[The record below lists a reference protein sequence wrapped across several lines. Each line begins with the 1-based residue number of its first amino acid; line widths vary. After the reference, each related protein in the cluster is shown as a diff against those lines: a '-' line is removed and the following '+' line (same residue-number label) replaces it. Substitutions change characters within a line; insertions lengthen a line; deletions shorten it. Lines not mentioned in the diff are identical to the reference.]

1 MKTWS
6 GPIYSKT
13 ALAHEELATRSH
25 GLSPRLRQLLI
36 LIDGQRTEEQLV
48 RLIPREE
55 FDEYLPVLESGGFI
69 VRQDSPPGMTTTMIV
84 PATTIISSEPAADSE
99 PPAPAAPA
107 PAPPGAAAAGADP
120 GAGADPSAGAEPAV
134 ADEFEA
140 PDAGRGAGA
149 PLDEDA
155 EMRQRLIAAVRAV
168 IGEQGDELAERI
180 ERCGSRRE
188 LRDLM
193 PAALSIVEIVGG
205 RKALKKFQEQAGLR
219 SS

>member
-1 MKTWS
+1 MKTRS

-55 FDEYLPVLESGGFI
+55 FDEYLPVLEKGGFI
-69 VRQDSPPGMTTTMIV
+69 VRQDSPPAMTTTMIA
-84 PATTIISSEPAADSE
+84 PATTIIGSEPAAESE

-107 PAPPGAAAAGADP
+107 VPGAAAAGDDP
-120 GAGADPSAGAEPAV
+120 TAVPEPAF
-134 ADEFEA
+134 AAEFEA
-140 PDAGRGAGA
+140 PDAGRGGDA
-149 PLDEDA
+149 PQDEDA
-155 EMRQRLIAAVRAV
+155 EMRQRLIAAVRDV

-205 RKALKKFQEQAGLR
+205 RKALKEFQEQAGLR
-219 SS
+219 SW

>member
-13 ALAHEELATRSH
+13 ARAHEELATRSH

-55 FDEYLPVLESGGFI
+55 FDEYLPVLEKGGFI
-69 VRQDSPPGMTTTMIV
+69 VRQDSPPAMTTTMIA
-84 PATTIISSEPAADSE
+84 PATTIIGSEPAAESG

-107 PAPPGAAAAGADP
+107 APGAAAAGDDP
-120 GAGADPSAGAEPAV
+120 TAVPEPAF
-134 ADEFEA
+134 AAEFEA
-140 PDAGRGAGA
+140 PDAGRGGDA
-149 PLDEDA
+149 PQDEDA
-155 EMRQRLIAAVRAV
+155 EMRQRLIAAVRDV

-205 RKALKKFQEQAGLR
+205 RKALKEFQEQAGLR
-219 SS
+219 SW

>member
-6 GPIYSKT
+6 ESIYSKT

-25 GLSPRLRQLLI
+25 GLGPRLRQLLI

-55 FDEYLPVLESGGFI
+55 FDEYLPVLEKGGFI
-69 VRQDSPPGMTTTMIV
+69 VRQDSPPAMTTTMIA
-84 PATTIISSEPAADSE
+84 PATTIIGSEPAEDSE
-99 PPAPAAPA
+99 PPAPEAPA
-107 PAPPGAAAAGADP
+107 PAPATPGAAASGV
-120 GAGADPSAGAEPAV
+120 DPSAGAEPAF
-134 ADEFEA
+134 AAEFGA
-140 PDAGRGAGA
+140 PEAGRGADA
-149 PLDEDA
+149 PQQGEDA

-168 IGEQGDELAERI
+168 IGEQGDELVERI

>member
-6 GPIYSKT
+6 ASIYSKT

-25 GLSPRLRQLLI
+25 GLGPRLRQLLI

-55 FDEYLPVLESGGFI
+55 FDEYLPVLEKGGFI
-69 VRQDSPPGMTTTMIV
+69 VRQDLPPAMTTTMIA
-84 PATTIISSEPAADSE
+84 PATTIIGSEPAEDSE
-99 PPAPAAPA
+99 PPAPEAPA
-107 PAPPGAAAAGADP
+107 PAPATPGAETFEV
-120 GAGADPSAGAEPAV
+120 DPSAGAEPAF
-134 ADEFEA
+134 AAEFGA
-140 PDAGRGAGA
+140 PEAGRGAD
-149 PLDEDA
+149 PPQDEDA
-155 EMRQRLIAAVRAV
+155 EMRQRLSAAVRAV

>member
-1 MKTWS
+1 MTKTWS
-6 GPIYSKT
+6 GTIYNKT

-25 GLSPRLRQLLI
+25 GLGPRLRQLLI

-69 VRQDSPPGMTTTMIV
+69 VRKDSHPGLTTTMIV
-84 PATTIISSEPAADSE
+84 PATTIIASEPADDSE
-99 PPAPAAPA
+99 PPAPAAPE
-107 PAPPGAAAAGADP
+107 AAADGADP
-120 GAGADPSAGAEPAV
+120 TDWADLSEPAV
-134 ADEFEA
+134 AAEFEA
-140 PDAGRGAGA
+140 PHADRGAEA
-149 PLDEDA
+149 PEDENA
-155 EMRQRLIAAVRAV
+155 EMRERLIAAVRSV

-188 LRDLM
+188 LRDLL

-205 RKALKKFQEQAGLR
+205 RKALEKFQEQAGLR